1 MSGLWPS
8 VCTTPSP
15 MTTRIT
21 KTESNQT
28 KTTLRVEGSLHTEE
42 AEVLEKTFTKLR
54 EQNVRNIEID
64 LSDITFI
71 DSDSAAV
78 LSRMQAL
85 GAELIGLHFFAQRL
99 IEIAQNSN
107 E

>member
-1 MSGLWPS
+1 
-8 VCTTPSP
+8 

-21 KTESNQT
+21 QLETSET
-28 KTTLRVEGSLHTEE
+28 RITLRVEGSLHNED
-42 AEVLEKTFTKLR
+42 AEVLESTFTKLR
-54 EQNVRNIEID
+54 AQNGHQIEID

-78 LSRMQAL
+78 LCRLQAL
-85 GAELIGLHFFAQRL
+85 GAELIGLHFFAQKL
-99 IEIAQNSN
+99 IEIAQNSA

>member
-1 MSGLWPS
+1 
-8 VCTTPSP
+8 

-21 KTESNQT
+21 KSESNQA

-42 AEVLEKTFTKLR
+42 AEVLEKAFAKLQA
-54 EQNVRNIEID
+54 ENGHHQIEID
-64 LSDITFI
+64 LSDITFL

-78 LSRMQAL
+78 LSRLQAL
-85 GAELIGLHFFAQRL
+85 GAELTGLNFFAQRL
-99 IEIAQNSN
+99 IESARNSS

>member
-1 MSGLWPS
+1 
-8 VCTTPSP
+8 

-21 KTESNQT
+21 KLESSKT
-28 KTTLRVEGSLHTEE
+28 KITLRVEGSLHTED
-42 AEVLEKTFTKLR
+42 AEVLESTFTKLR
-54 EQNVRNIEID
+54 AQNGHQIDID

-78 LSRMQAL
+78 LCRLQAL
-85 GAELIGLHFFAQRL
+85 GAELIGLHFFAQKL
-99 IEIAQNSN
+99 IEIAQNST

>member
-1 MSGLWPS
+1 
-8 VCTTPSP
+8 

-21 KTESNQT
+21 KLESSET
-28 KTTLRVEGSLHTEE
+28 KITLRVEGSLHTED
-42 AEVLEKTFTKLR
+42 AAVLESTFAKLR
-54 EQNVRNIEID
+54 AQNGHQIEID

-78 LSRMQAL
+78 LCRLQAL
-85 GAELIGLHFFAQRL
+85 GAELVGLHFFAQKL
-99 IEIAQNSN
+99 IEIAQNSA